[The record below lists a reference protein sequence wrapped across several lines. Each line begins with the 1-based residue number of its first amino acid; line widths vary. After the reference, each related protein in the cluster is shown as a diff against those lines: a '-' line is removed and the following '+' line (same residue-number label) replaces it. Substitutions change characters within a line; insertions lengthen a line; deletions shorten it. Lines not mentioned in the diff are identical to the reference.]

1 MVNTCQLVGS
11 DWVSSHHHLVTQ
23 QLTFS
28 PLWNPWKFMLS
39 VPVTS
44 LLTWQ
49 LPVIKPYSFAKF
61 QELIAVQ
68 TGVSAAQQKLF
79 FKYDEFKPDPMA
91 PSSSYPKTSV
101 SMRTSNK
108 VPSHI
113 FILSYRILLCP
124 SIHQLICLLLSGPT

>member
-1 MVNTCQLVGS
+1 M
-11 DWVSSHHHLVTQ
+11 WVVIEWAVITIWLHNNIIDL
-23 QLTFS
+23 LTTLKS
-28 PLWNPWKFMLS
+28 MKIHVIGTW
-39 VPVTS
+39 TS

-113 FILSYRILLCP
+113 FILGYGILLCP

>member
-1 MVNTCQLVGS
+1 
-11 DWVSSHHHLVTQ
+11 
-23 QLTFS
+23 
-28 PLWNPWKFMLS
+28 MLL

-108 VPSHI
+108 VPLHI